1 MASFNHGAYSSE
13 KSTSLVSPI
22 TASAGLQV
30 YVGTAPVH
38 LASDPYA
45 TVGKP
50 IVCYDFASCEQQLGY
65 SENFKEFTLCEA
77 MDFNFRVFNNA
88 PVIFINVLDPSNAS
102 HTKKNAEES
111 IQVSADGVAVY
122 SKKYVLL
129 DTLTVKSGSK
139 TLERWT
145 EYVAEFSDGGALS
158 ISLLTDIP
166 SDNTLKVSSTSLD
179 PQAVNANDVV
189 GGYNS
194 KTGVET
200 GIELVRRIYPLYG
213 LIPGSLL
220 APGWSSNAVVAAALS
235 AKTNALNGN
244 FKCMALVDI
253 AADETGATVYTDC
266 KKAKATL
273 GATDIRTIV
282 FWPKAVIG
290 TKQYFMSTVCGA
302 LLAATDA
309 DHGDVPYDSPS
320 NLSAKISGTVLANG
334 TSVLLDQQQANDILN
349 AQGIVTAINSA
360 NGYVIWGN
368 QTAAYPGTTDPK
380 DYWINCRRMFN
391 WDANNFILTYS
402 QHVDRNYNR
411 QLIRTIVD
419 SRNMTGNGYVARGY
433 LAAYKCVFLDSENTE
448 TDIISG
454 HLTTH
459 TYISPYVPA
468 QHIENIDEFDVDAL
482 NSALKGE

>member
-30 YVGTAPVH
+30 YIGTAPVH

-88 PVIFINVLDPSNAS
+88 PVIFINVLDPSNTS

-145 EYVAEFSDGGALS
+145 DYVAEFSDGGALS

-189 GGYNS
+189 GGYNA

-244 FKCMALVDI
+244 FK
-253 AADETGATVYTDC
+253 
-266 KKAKATL
+266 
-273 GATDIRTIV
+273 
-282 FWPKAVIG
+282 
-290 TKQYFMSTVCGA
+290 
-302 LLAATDA
+302 
-309 DHGDVPYDSPS
+309 
-320 NLSAKISGTVLANG
+320 
-334 TSVLLDQQQANDILN
+334 
-349 AQGIVTAINSA
+349 
-360 NGYVIWGN
+360 
-368 QTAAYPGTTDPK
+368 
-380 DYWINCRRMFN
+380 
-391 WDANNFILTYS
+391 
-402 QHVDRNYNR
+402 
-411 QLIRTIVD
+411 
-419 SRNMTGNGYVARGY
+419 
-433 LAAYKCVFLDSENTE
+433 
-448 TDIISG
+448 
-454 HLTTH
+454 
-459 TYISPYVPA
+459 
-468 QHIENIDEFDVDAL
+468 
-482 NSALKGE
+482 